1 MENIVINTELYKK
14 SAGGHEESHKCLL
27 FTYDAIALMNENIN
41 RTYVFLYCIYMKQRI
56 FKIIYFKNIC
66 EIEMCKIFFHNIPIV

>member
-1 MENIVINTELYKK
+1 METIVINTELYKK

-41 RTYVFLYCIYMKQRI
+41 RTKLCIFILHPRETTHFLNYLL
-56 FKIIYFKNIC
+56 
-66 EIEMCKIFFHNIPIV
+66 